1 MAGCPPRHGLGRPLC
16 GGPFGTRGARAGT
29 VPGRRRSVPVSAIVK
44 EPLDRDQIVE
54 ISALLDFALPFG
66 MQDKKWRLFHKSKN
80 SRHEI
85 RIVIL
90 AANYENQD

>member
-1 MAGCPPRHGLGRPLC
+1 
-16 GGPFGTRGARAGT
+16 
-29 VPGRRRSVPVSAIVK
+29 
-44 EPLDRDQIVE
+44 
-54 ISALLDFALPFG
+54 